1 MTDHHSVII
10 LTHYPFQRRSVNND
24 TYLCDGDYVHSWN
37 MIPEIIEAFRTRSLL
52 EKVLYWDAG
61 WSNISRAMKR
71 IVPP

>member
-52 EKVLYWDAG
+52 EKC
-61 WSNISRAMKR
+61 ISKSIQPRPHQCQSR
-71 IVPP
+71 FQ